1 MKNTLFLAVFLLT
14 SVALIAAEADKNKE
28 IRKSEQSFPLENA
41 TSVSAKV
48 NVSVANVIIEKAGG
62 NDAFAGEF
70 SFLEEPPR
78 IEYRTEGD
86 EGKLRLHFGESVN
99 QKGNGNSK
107 DIDFDEFKDWV
118 CRLAFTDRV
127 PLSLDFELEIAK
139 ADWDLGGFQISEL
152 EIASAVSDL
161 RIDFSKPNPIRME
174 DMDIESGVGEMTLQ
188 RIGNANLESLDFEGG
203 LGEYTFYFDGKMTG
217 NMSADLE
224 IGMGQLTVYLPRD
237 IGVRIRMNDSFL
249 TSISVNDMRKNGDY
263 YTNDLWNS
271 DRPQLD
277 IRVEAGV
284 SKVEV
289 EWLD

>member
-1 MKNTLFLAVFLLT
+1 MKNILFFAVFLLI
-14 SVALIAAEADKNKE
+14 SAALIAAEADKNKE

-48 NVSVANVIIEKAGG
+48 NVSVANVIIEKTGG

-99 QKGNGNSK
+99 HNGNNK

-127 PLSLDFELEIAK
+127 PLSLDFKLEIAK

-161 RIDFSKPNPIRME
+161 RIDFSKPNPIRMD
-174 DMDIESGVGEMTLQ
+174 DMDIESGVGEMTLR
-188 RIGNANLESLDFEGG
+188 RIGNANIERLDFEGG

-217 NMSADLE
+217 NMSANLE
-224 IGMGQLTVYLPRD
+224 IGMGKLTIYLPQN
-237 IGVRIRMNDSFL
+237 IGVRIRMEDSFL
-249 TSISVNDMRKNGDY
+249 TSVSVHDMRKNGDY
-263 YTNDLWNS
+263 YTNALWNS
-271 DRPQLD
+271 NRPQLD
-277 IRVEAGV
+277 IRVDAGV